1 MNDDTFARLVAQDVK
16 NKVDPG
22 EKAYL
27 RLPENVQ
34 RWQRGLI
41 ALIENLNSQ
50 LEEISSNESVSI
62 SKYEALGEDGQR
74 LLEDTRNSFSDRRK
88 NISRFR
94 HYVEKRLDEATR
106 LVAAISENADERA
119 ETVDFFRHAIQKHK
133 EIIMSL
139 DMDYSDVDEAL
150 WATLTGQWSFD
161 EIDRDE

>member
-1 MNDDTFARLVAQDVK
+1 MNDDAFARLVAQDVK

-22 EKAYL
+22 QRAYL

-41 ALIENLNSQ
+41 ALVENLNAQ
-50 LEEISSNESVSI
+50 LDDISSKETAAI
-62 SKYEALGEDGQR
+62 SKYEALGDDGER
-74 LLEDTRNSFSDRRK
+74 LVEDTKSNFSDKRR

-106 LVAAISENADERA
+106 LLASVSENADERA

-133 EIIMSL
+133 EVIMSL

-161 EIDRDE
+161 EIEID

>member
-34 RWQRGLI
+34 RWQKGLI
-41 ALIENLNSQ
+41 ALVENLNSQ
-50 LEEISSNESVSI
+50 LEDISSKESVAI
-62 SKYEALGEDGQR
+62 SKYEALGEDGQK
-74 LLEDTRNSFSDRRK
+74 LLDDAKSGFSDRRRS
-88 NISRFR
+88 ISRFK

-106 LVAAISENADERA
+106 LVAAVSENADERA

-133 EIIMSL
+133 ELIMSL

-161 EIDRDE
+161 EIELD

>member
-1 MNDDTFARLVAQDVK
+1 MNDDAFARLVAQDVK

-22 EKAYL
+22 QRAYL

-34 RWQRGLI
+34 RWQKGLI
-41 ALIENLNSQ
+41 ALIENLNGQ
-50 LEEISSNESVSI
+50 LEDIASKEATAV
-62 SKYEALGEDGQR
+62 SKYEALGEDGER
-74 LLEDTRNSFSDRRK
+74 LLEDTKASFADRRR

-106 LVAAISENADERA
+106 LLAAVSENADERA

-133 EIIMSL
+133 ELIMSL

-161 EIDRDE
+161 EIELD

>member
-1 MNDDTFARLVAQDVK
+1 MNDDAFAKLVAQDVK

-22 EKAYL
+22 QRAYL

-34 RWQRGLI
+34 RWQKGLI
-41 ALIENLNSQ
+41 ALIENLNGQ
-50 LEEISSNESVSI
+50 LEDIASKEAVAVN
-62 SKYEALGEDGQR
+62 KYEALGEDGER
-74 LLEDTRNSFSDRRK
+74 LLEDTKNGFSDKRR

-94 HYVEKRLDEATR
+94 YYVEKRLDEATR
-106 LVAAISENADERA
+106 LVATVSENADERA

-133 EIIMSL
+133 ELIMSL

-161 EIDRDE
+161 EIELD